1 MKKEEIPQD
10 LGALGKITGE
20 VVYAVDE
27 SGKYSTALSNGW
39 EVKSSALEV
48 AWKDVEQRIEAA
60 RQKVISKEA
69 SPILFFMEL
78 RVMDIGI
85 VAAYTG
91 FWKWQVK
98 KHMRYPVFE
107 KLSDSKLSRYAALF
121 EVSVEELK
129 TMKVHEA

>member
-98 KHMRYPVFE
+98 KHMRNTIFE
-107 KLSDSKLSRYAALF
+107 KLSDSKLARYAALF

>member
-20 VVYAVDE
+20 VCYAVDE
-27 SGKYSTALSNGW
+27 SGKYTTALSNGW

-48 AWKDVEQRIEAA
+48 AWKDVEQRIDAA
-60 RQKVISKEA
+60 RQKVNNQQA
-69 SPILFFMEL
+69 SPVLYFMEL
-78 RVMDIGI
+78 RVMDIAI

-98 KHMRYPVFE
+98 KHMKFAVFQRLPE
-107 KLSDSKLSRYAALF
+107 SKLAKYAALF

-129 TMKVHEA
+129 TMSA